1 MKQSNLSGI
10 HILAKVLTPV
20 EEDCKRRKDVEE
32 NPVPGVAAPP
42 ETTETPQRRRSKRQ
56 AIEGDD
62 NAKME
67 NMFCMFLNNNPNVV
81 DRFRDIKGKFH
92 FIALPW
98 K

>member
-1 MKQSNLSGI
+1 MKQSNFSGI

-32 NPVPGVAAPP
+32 NPVSGVAAPP

-56 AIEGDD
+56 VTEGDD